1 MLVILD
7 AVVIVVIYVVIV
19 IIVIVDV
26 SIFVVVVVENGII
39 AASLRFSILFSPLLQ
54 Y

>member
-39 AASLRFSILFSPLLQ
+39 AASLRLPILFSPLLQ
-54 Y
+54 